1 MIVGRGGVVQLIANH
16 VGTGMSSLKSL
27 ACDLILVA
35 LATIAASIT
44 RENFEIID
52 VKLIALLPYLVITL
66 AAAGIVLPVLGI
78 HRSSWQFTSM
88 RDCLRISAATVV
100 IVLSAVAIGFLL
112 NRLDGIARAL
122 PLIQSLLIT
131 SFLIG
136 VRILKRESHDRRVR
150 STPMASDR
158 AQTVLLIGLNKLAE
172 FYLQCIAE
180 FHSSHVRVAGVL
192 GEGGRIGRSV
202 HSHPVLGEPEQ
213 VVGALRRLETHGVFV
228 DCILVAALPNDL
240 SHAVQKSLSHIQETT
255 TIRVEYLAE
264 RMGIQPPPARA
275 FDEKHALEGPVGST
289 VRAVDKALG
298 QAAYHRAKRAID
310 VSASV
315 LAVTLL
321 MPLFLLVGFLV
332 AADVGL
338 PLVFWQE
345 RPGLRGRPFRL
356 YKFRTM
362 GDAHDADGQRKSDE
376 ERISAVGN
384 FLRRTR
390 LDELPQLFNILK
402 GDMSFVGPRPLL
414 PVDQPIDCATRLVV
428 RPGLTGWAQIKG
440 GRQIS
445 PSDKAAL
452 DVWYVRNMSLALD
465 LEIVLGTVPMLIFGE
480 RVAESSSDQ
489 AWRGSA
495 ANQVIQQEISVRTG

>member
-1 MIVGRGGVVQLIANH
+1 
-16 VGTGMSSLKSL
+16 MSSLKSL

-35 LATIAASIT
+35 LATIAAAIT

-52 VKLIALLPYLVITL
+52 AKLIALLPYLVITL
-66 AAAGIVLPVLGI
+66 AAAGIVLPALGI
-78 HRSSWQFTSM
+78 HRSAWQFTSM
-88 RDCLRISAATVV
+88 RDCLRVSAATVV

-112 NRLDGIARAL
+112 NRLDNIARAL
-122 PLIQSLLIT
+122 PLIQALLII
-131 SFLIG
+131 SFLVG
-136 VRILKRESHDRRVR
+136 VRTLKRASHDRRVR
-150 STPMASDR
+150 STPVASDR
-158 AQTVLLIGLNKLAE
+158 AETVLVIGLNKLAE

-192 GEGGRIGRSV
+192 GEGGRVGRSV
-202 HSHPVLGEPEQ
+202 HSHPVLGEPQ
-213 VVGALRRLETHGVFV
+213 HVVGALRRLETHGVFV
-228 DCILVAALPNDL
+228 DCILVTILPIDL
-240 SHAVQKSLSHIQETT
+240 SLAVQEALSQIQETT

-264 RMGIQPPPARA
+264 RMGIQSPPGRA
-275 FDEKHALEGPVGST
+275 IDEKHAPKGSVGSA

-298 QAAYHRAKRAID
+298 QVSYHRVKRLVD
-310 VSASV
+310 VSASA
-315 LAVTLL
+315 LALILL
-321 MPLFLLVGFLV
+321 VPLFLLVWCLV

-338 PLVFWQE
+338 PFVFWQE
-345 RPGLRGRPFRL
+345 RPGLRGRAFKL

-362 GDAHDADGQRKSDE
+362 GDAHNADGQRKSDE
-376 ERISAVGN
+376 ERVSALGN

-414 PVDQPIDCATRLVV
+414 PVDQPIDCAARLVV
-428 RPGLTGWAQIKG
+428 RPGLTGWAQIRG

-465 LEIVLGTVPMLIFGE
+465 LEIILGTMPMLIFGE
-480 RVAESSSDQ
+480 RVAESTIGQ
-489 AWRGSA
+489 VWRGSA
-495 ANQVIQQEISVRTG
+495 PNQVIQQEIGVRTQ